1 MYIGV
6 VVNLKPVHT
15 LAVYEPKMNHW
26 ASSWKILL
34 KYWEK
39 EDNLEKILHL
49 SWEKNEILKSSK
61 NILTNFEDKIENHM
75 NIQILAQLRGNWIV
89 KKQAQLS

>member
-49 SWEKNEILKSSK
+49 SWEKN
-61 NILTNFEDKIENHM
+61 
-75 NIQILAQLRGNWIV
+75 
-89 KKQAQLS
+89 